1 MMIHGTVEQ
10 NKRVDKAFRF
20 VAIGATS
27 IGLLALSA
35 LLIDILVDGL
45 MRISWDFLTNFPS
58 RKAERAGIYAAIMGT
73 LWIMGLTAL
82 FSFPLGVGA
91 GIYLEEYG
99 KKGRFSKIIEIN
111 ISNLAGVP
119 SIIYGLLG
127 LGIFVRALELDR
139 SILSGALTLTLL
151 ILPIIITATRESLK
165 AIPNSIREA
174 SLALGA
180 TKWQTIWRQ
189 ILPIATPG
197 ILTGGILALS
207 RAIGETAPLVAVG
220 ALAYIAFIPE
230 SVMDEFTVLPI
241 QIFNWIA
248 RPQKEFAI
256 NAAAAI
262 IVLLA
267 ITLIMNS
274 IAIYLRHKF
283 QKRYKW

>member
-1 MMIHGTVEQ
+1 MIHGSVER
-10 NKRVDKAFRF
+10 NKLIDKYFKRIAFG
-20 VAIGATS
+20 AIAL
-27 IGLLALSA
+27 GLCALSA
-35 LLIDILVDGL
+35 LLIDILMDGL
-45 MRISWDFLTNFPS
+45 DRIDWSFITSFPS
-58 RKAERAGIYAAIMGT
+58 RKAYKAGIYSAVMGT

-82 FSFPLGVGA
+82 LSFPLGVGA
-91 GIYLEEYG
+91 GIYLEEYA
-99 KKGRFSKIIEIN
+99 KKSWLTKLIEIN

-127 LGIFVRALELDR
+127 LGIFVRTFGLDN
-139 SILSGALTLTLL
+139 SLIAGALTLTLL
-151 ILPIIITATRESLK
+151 ILPIIITTTREALR
-165 AIPNSIREA
+165 AIPSSIREA
-174 SLALGA
+174 SFALGA

-197 ILTGGILALS
+197 IMTGGILALS

-220 ALAYIAFIPE
+220 ALAYVAFIPE
-230 SVMDEFTVLPI
+230 SVMDPFTVLPI
-241 QIFNWIA
+241 QVFNWVS

-267 ITLIMNS
+267 ITLVMNS